1 MEFTQR
7 QPPLTKEAA
16 KLAPKG
22 TYLSSIDP
30 NLYISKDAKEI
41 YLYFSRAGYRHW
53 NWDLNREKFIEES
66 AVMGVQL
73 TTDWWNDPEAKTM
86 PTIIEKERDRFARDA
101 SPLPYNIT
109 SYNGTGEIGYPP
121 RKEYVLLSM
130 SVYFLFSRSFSFS
143 AAGHLSSPMVKIRN
157 IGK

>member
-1 MEFTQR
+1 MDHTQR
-7 QPPLTKEAA
+7 QPPLTRHAA
-16 KLAPKG
+16 KRAPRG

-53 NWDLNREKFIEES
+53 NWDLDRRKFIEES

-73 TTDWWNDPEAKTM
+73 TTDWWNDPDANTM
-86 PTIIEKERDRFARDA
+86 PTIIEGQRDRFARDA
-101 SPLPYNIT
+101 CPLPLNIT

-121 RKEYVLLSM
+121 RKEYVVVVQL
-130 SVYFLFSRSFSFS
+130 
-143 AAGHLSSPMVKIRN
+143 I
-157 IGK
+157 